1 MATLGP
7 ACSHNSPEDAHGPAG
22 GKRPPIMLPV
32 AHAIVG
38 LFQQV
43 DDEAGWCRWDEG
55 RASGGPEDP
64 SLTDLLD
71 GFE

>member
-1 MATLGP
+1 
-7 ACSHNSPEDAHGPAG
+7 
-22 GKRPPIMLPV
+22 MLPV
-32 AHAIVG
+32 AHTIVG